1 MLCLAYGMYTEQSNF
16 LAPCSSTGLEQLR
29 RFNDAT
35 NDRDIDI
42 ATATSFYR
50 QDFPSS
56 ESGMRKS
63 RAICRA
69 RLLGSRKMTYK
80 YGLDRR
86 FNLTPQGN
94 ADAAWH
100 FRFSCNRTQ
109 PVLSGVMH
117 VQPLSVSVKMAVSWL
132 VFTFTTPSA
141 SYSSDFC
148 FLDCQTYVFGQN
160 LRKTY
165 VNVKH

>member
-1 MLCLAYGMYTEQSNF
+1 MTLLM
-16 LAPCSSTGLEQLR
+16 
-29 RFNDAT
+29 
-35 NDRDIDI
+35 I
-42 ATATSFYR
+42 ATLILLLPLPSTDDIFRVRVGAEDIPPLYAGGASFVRVTVLVLYL
-50 QDFPSS
+50 S
-56 ESGMRKS
+56 
-63 RAICRA
+63 I
-69 RLLGSRKMTYK
+69 
-80 YGLDRR
+80 GLHRR

-132 VFTFTTPSA
+132 MFTTPSV
-141 SYSSDFC
+141 SYSSDFF